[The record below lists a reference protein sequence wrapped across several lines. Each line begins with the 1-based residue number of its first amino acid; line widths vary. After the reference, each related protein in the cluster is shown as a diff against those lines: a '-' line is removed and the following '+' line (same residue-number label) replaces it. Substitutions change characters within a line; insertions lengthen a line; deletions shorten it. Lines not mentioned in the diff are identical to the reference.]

1 MTLLLPVPG
10 TVEGKSLAP
19 LLKNP
24 KAKVRDTVF
33 FAYRQVQ
40 RGVRTDRWKLIRY
53 NVNGVQ
59 TTQLFDL
66 QSDPLEMKNLA
77 AEPAQ
82 ASRVGEMTTLLKR
95 WMRETDDHLDLDKPD
110 WGYQLKKSAA
120 PTVEDQSVAE

>member
-1 MTLLLPVPG
+1 
-10 TVEGKSLAP
+10 VEGKSLAP

-24 KAKVRDTVF
+24 KAKIRDTVF
-33 FAYRQVQ
+33 FAYRHVQ

-66 QSDPLEMKNLA
+66 RSDPLEMKNLA

-95 WMRETDDHLDLDKPD
+95 WMRETDDHLDLDTPD
-110 WGYQLKKSAA
+110 WGYHLKQAA
-120 PTVEDQSVAE
+120 TRPIEDQSVAE